1 MEQNV
6 INFFAKQK
14 FMFSKIY
21 ILYILHIYVYVY
33 KSFSTI
39 LDKGLRNN
47 TNIRDR
53 EIGKPKLNE
62 MGTQNMK

>member
-47 TNIRDR
+47 TNTRDR